1 MPARIP
7 TNNNMGDCAN
17 ATTNIMEN
25 APHAA
30 LVRMRRSKSCGECNV
45 PGVLSVMAVTGH
57 IMNAGLPTKAI
68 NTIPTIMA
76 MVARNVEP
84 TRPGVGASSAI
95 NTCHHEPTCKTRSAP
110 GAMISV
116 VVVAADTIQ
125 L

>member
-7 TNNNMGDCAN
+7 KNNNMGDCAN
-17 ATTNIMEN
+17 AATNIMEN

-30 LVRMRRSKSCGECNV
+30 LVRMRRSKSPGECNV

-57 IMNAGLPTKAI
+57 IMNAGFPTKAI
-68 NTIPTIMA
+68 NTIPKTMA
-76 MVARNVEP
+76 IVARNVDP

-95 NTCHHEPTCKTRSAP
+95 NTSHHEPTCKIRSAP